1 MGGTDPTNFLNSM
14 GKTKDG
20 SGNGDILLWK
30 RKGEKYLVDV
40 SILPTP
46 SSKTQGSIL
55 TLCSLPPNQSG
66 LRYTII
72 HPSRLVDTPGSIDN
86 IRFDTD
92 DKLLENKKRSIARED
107 VANLCCA
114 ALTVAKDRSVSFDVI
129 ASPVDGKPPKS
140 AEDALRE
147 LLRTKRTAD

>member
-30 RKGEKYLVDV
+30 RKGEKYLVD
-40 SILPTP
+40 
-46 SSKTQGSIL
+46 
-55 TLCSLPPNQSG
+55 SG

-147 LLRTKRTAD
+147 FLRTKRTADYST